1 MFDKIKKLF
10 VVEDDD
16 PLKKALEQKSQ
27 EEAEATAPTEE
38 MVPDRTTPTP
48 STKPKT
54 QSSQATGG
62 KVTDKFMNIL
72 LGAMDKNNL
81 DGFDYLEYKQSLNSL
96 QNMDMDEATRYQS
109 AFAMAKTMGATP
121 KKLLETANHYI
132 NILQT
137 EEQKF
142 GQALISQK
150 EKQIGNRHQRLEQL
164 GKAVEQKKK
173 QIEQLTKEIETHE
186 QESVQI
192 KEQITDS
199 TVKVE
204 NTKNNFIVTYQLLTG
219 QIKEDCVLY
228 TSPSPRDRG

>member
-1 MFDKIKKLF
+1 MFDRIKKLF
-10 VVEDDD
+10 VVEDND

-27 EEAEATAPTEE
+27 EEADANASTEEIVPSRPAAKSTTPQNPTTQAPTA
-38 MVPDRTTPTP
+38 
-48 STKPKT
+48 KP
-54 QSSQATGG
+54 TGG

-81 DGFDYLEYKQSLNSL
+81 DGFDYLEYKQSLMSL

-121 KKLLETANHYI
+121 KKLLETANHYL
-132 NILQT
+132 NILKT

-142 GQALISQK
+142 GQALVSQK
-150 EKQIGNRHQRLEQL
+150 DKQIGNRQQRLDQL
-164 GKAVEQKKK
+164 AKAVEHKRK
-173 QIEQLTKEIETHE
+173 QIAQLTKEIEAHE
-186 QESVQI
+186 QETAQI

-204 NTKNNFIVTYQLLTG
+204 NTKNNFVVTYQLLTS
-219 QIKEDCVLY
+219 QIQEDIRKMQSYLK
-228 TSPSPRDRG
+228 

>member
-1 MFDKIKKLF
+1 MFDRIKKLF

-27 EEAEATAPTEE
+27 EEAESTASTEEIVPSRPATNATAPQ
-38 MVPDRTTPTP
+38 TPTA
-48 STKPKT
+48 KP
-54 QSSQATGG
+54 TGG

-81 DGFDYLEYKQSLNSL
+81 DGFDYLEYKQSLQSL

-121 KKLLETANHYI
+121 KNLLETANHYL
-132 NILQT
+132 NILKT

-142 GQALISQK
+142 GQALVSQK
-150 EKQIGNRHQRLEQL
+150 DKQIGNRQQRLEQL
-164 GKAVEQKKK
+164 AKAVEQKRK
-173 QIEQLTKEIETHE
+173 QIAQLNKEIETHE
-186 QESVQI
+186 QESAQI

-204 NTKNNFIVTYQLLTG
+204 NTKNNFVVTYQLLTS
-219 QIKEDCVLY
+219 QIQEDIRKMQSYLK
-228 TSPSPRDRG
+228 

>member
-27 EEAEATAPTEE
+27 EEADATAPAEE
-38 MVPDRTTPTP
+38 MVPDRTVTN
-48 STKPKT
+48 SSASPKT
-54 QSSQATGG
+54 PVSKPTGG

-72 LGAMDKNNL
+72 LGAMEKNNL
-81 DGFDYLEYKQSLNSL
+81 DGFDYLEYKQSLQSL

-121 KKLLETANHYI
+121 QKLLETANHYV
-132 NILQT
+132 NILKT

-142 GQALISQK
+142 GQALVNQK
-150 EKQIGNRHQRLEQL
+150 DKQIGGRQQRLEQL
-164 GKAVEQKKK
+164 DQSIAKKRK
-173 QIEQLTKEIETHE
+173 HIEQLTKEIETHE
-186 QESVQI
+186 QESAQI

-204 NTKNNFIVTYQLLTG
+204 NTKNNFVVTYQLLTS
-219 QIKEDCVLY
+219 QIQEDIKKMQSYLK
-228 TSPSPRDRG
+228 

>member
-27 EEAEATAPTEE
+27 EETEATNAAEEIVPSQPTSKAAAPQN
-38 MVPDRTTPTP
+38 PTNQP
-48 STKPKT
+48 PTAKP
-54 QSSQATGG
+54 TGG

-81 DGFDYLEYKQSLNSL
+81 DGFDYLEYKQSLMSL
-96 QNMDMDEATRYQS
+96 QSMDMDEATRYQS

-121 KKLLETANHYI
+121 KKLLETANHYL
-132 NILQT
+132 NILKT

-142 GQALISQK
+142 GQALVSQK
-150 EKQIGNRHQRLEQL
+150 DKQIGNRQQRLDQL
-164 GKAVEQKKK
+164 AKSVEHKRK
-173 QIEQLTKEIETHE
+173 QIAQLTKEIEAHE
-186 QESVQI
+186 QESAQI
-192 KEQITDS
+192 REQITDS

-204 NTKNNFIVTYQLLTG
+204 NTKNNFVVTYQLLTS
-219 QIKEDCVLY
+219 QIQEDIRKMQSYLK
-228 TSPSPRDRG
+228 

>member
-1 MFDKIKKLF
+1 MFDRIKKLF
-10 VVEDDD
+10 VVEDND

-27 EEAEATAPTEE
+27 EEAEATASTEE
-38 MVPDRTTPTP
+38 MVPSRPA
-48 STKPKT
+48 TKPSNSQNPTT
-54 QSSQATGG
+54 QAPAAKPTGG

-81 DGFDYLEYKQSLNSL
+81 DGFDYLEYKQSLMSL

-121 KKLLETANHYI
+121 KKLLETANHYL
-132 NILQT
+132 NILKT

-142 GQALISQK
+142 GQALVSQK
-150 EKQIGNRHQRLEQL
+150 DKQIGNRQQRLDQL
-164 GKAVEQKKK
+164 AKAVEHKRK
-173 QIEQLTKEIETHE
+173 QIAQLTKEIEAHE
-186 QESVQI
+186 QETAQI

-204 NTKNNFIVTYQLLTG
+204 NTKNNFVVTYQLLTS
-219 QIKEDCVLY
+219 QIQEDIRKMQSYLK
-228 TSPSPRDRG
+228 

>member
-1 MFDKIKKLF
+1 MFDRIKKLF

-27 EEAEATAPTEE
+27 EEADATASAEE
-38 MVPDRTTPTP
+38 IVPSRPAGKAAAPQNSTTQTPTA
-48 STKPKT
+48 KP
-54 QSSQATGG
+54 TGG

-81 DGFDYLEYKQSLNSL
+81 DGFDYLEYKQSLQSL

-121 KKLLETANHYI
+121 KNLLETANHYL
-132 NILQT
+132 NILKT

-142 GQALISQK
+142 GQALVSQK
-150 EKQIGNRHQRLEQL
+150 DKQIGNRQQRLDQL
-164 GKAVEQKKK
+164 AKGIEHKRK
-173 QIEQLTKEIETHE
+173 QIAQLTKEIEAHE
-186 QESVQI
+186 QESAEI
-192 KEQITDS
+192 KQQITDS

-204 NTKNNFIVTYQLLTG
+204 NTKNNFVVTYQLLTS
-219 QIKEDCVLY
+219 QIQEDIRKMQSYLK
-228 TSPSPRDRG
+228 

>member
-27 EEAEATAPTEE
+27 EEADATAPAEE
-38 MVPDRTTPTP
+38 MVPDRTATN
-48 STKPKT
+48 SSASPKT
-54 QSSQATGG
+54 PVSKPTGG

-72 LGAMDKNNL
+72 LGAMEKNNL
-81 DGFDYLEYKQSLNSL
+81 DGFDYLEYKQSLQSL
-96 QNMDMDEATRYQS
+96 QNMNMDEATRYQS

-121 KKLLETANHYI
+121 QKLLETANHYV
-132 NILQT
+132 NILKT

-142 GQALISQK
+142 GQALVNQK
-150 EKQIGNRHQRLEQL
+150 DKQIGGRQQRLEQL
-164 GKAVEQKKK
+164 DQSIAKKRK
-173 QIEQLTKEIETHE
+173 HIEQLTKEIETHE
-186 QESVQI
+186 QESAQI

-204 NTKNNFIVTYQLLTG
+204 NTKNNFVVTYQLLTS
-219 QIKEDCVLY
+219 QIQEDIKKMQSYLK
-228 TSPSPRDRG
+228 